1 MTGTRPRRPK
11 MPRPSLEDLRFQPR
25 PDADIR
31 LLAAVA
37 DLMHDLE
44 RFWISME
51 RVESGRLDRLFGF
64 PAVPRWAER
73 ALSSNARMMAL
84 RWEMDTHLDYRRSLP
99 PATRDVYDRAR
110 DRICSTL
117 DRRIWACTAVWYPVY
132 VYLIDSDLSG
142 VRAHP
147 DVLVP
152 AIGGSD

>member
-1 MTGTRPRRPK
+1 MTGAWTRRPK
-11 MPRPSLEDLRFQPR
+11 KSRPSLEDLRFQPR

-31 LLAAVA
+31 LIAAVA

-44 RFWISME
+44 QFWISMYRME
-51 RVESGRLDRLFGF
+51 LGRLDRLFGF
-64 PAVPRWAER
+64 PTVPRWTER

-84 RWEMDTHLDYRRSLP
+84 RWEMDTHLGYLRSLP

-110 DRICSTL
+110 DRIHSTL
-117 DRRIWACTAVWYPVY
+117 DRRTWACTAVWYPVY
-132 VYLIDSDLSG
+132 AYLIDSELSG

-152 AIGGSD
+152 AIGGSE